1 MDIEKVRLV
10 VKNVEIPVLKLQL
23 PQAAE
28 KEMEKQGSLLTVK
41 KDGTPFKGV
50 RKEKSQFC

>member
-10 VKNVEIPVLKLQL
+10 VKNVEIPVLKWQL

-28 KEMEKQGSLLTVK
+28 KEMEK
-41 KDGTPFKGV
+41 
-50 RKEKSQFC
+50 